1 MIYNNDIKKNMKK
14 DKIQIYK
21 IKIFQ
26 EKKNVSVNP
35 YLGFR
40 KVVNF
45 KSLFFS
51 IIQMLH
57 TELK

>member
-1 MIYNNDIKKNMKK
+1 MNM
-14 DKIQIYK
+14 
-21 IKIFQ
+21 
-26 EKKNVSVNP
+26 NP

-57 TELK
+57 KELKWTNTNKCDV

>member
-1 MIYNNDIKKNMKK
+1 MSM
-14 DKIQIYK
+14 
-21 IKIFQ
+21 
-26 EKKNVSVNP
+26 NP

-40 KVVNF
+40 EVVNF

-57 TELK
+57 TELKWTNTNKFEF